1 MLNGTVYKFSI
12 HYEPVDVNRLL
23 DIHKH
28 LIRKHNILRILK
40 LAFVTF
46 WILLLSISLNSNH
59 IYLGWY
65 SLILDPYKLNYNQLY
80 SA

>member
-46 WILLLSISLNSNH
+46 
-59 IYLGWY
+59 
-65 SLILDPYKLNYNQLY
+65 
-80 SA
+80 